1 MILLKIRTVGIV
13 VSKKPVMGEDM
24 HQKGHFS
31 GELTAFLALF
41 LDNIG
46 VFVFFSG
53 ILVFTFNYPLEIILK
68 HMVPGT
74 ALAVL
79 FGDLVYTW
87 MAYRLGKSTKR
98 KDVTAMPLGLDT
110 PSSIGLAFAVIGP
123 AYVAT
128 KDPILTWQIGMSTL
142 FLIGV
147 VKVITAFFG
156 SRVQRIIPRA
166 GLLGSI
172 AGIGLVLLGFLP
184 LLEIFNEIVVGM
196 LALGLIFAAL
206 LGRMTLPG
214 RMSGVLAAVIL
225 GAILHLI
232 LGYAGLLP
240 EFQEPTWTF
249 ALCLPSF
256 SYEFLETLPKC
267 VKYLPIAIPFGLMTI
282 IGGINNTESARLAGD
297 NYKTRDILLTEAL
310 TSLIAAFFGGVI
322 QTTPYIGHPAYK
334 KMGATYW
341 YTLATGLLIGL
352 GALVGL
358 LSVFLALIPRAVLA
372 PIFLFIGF
380 EIVHQAYRESPESH
394 SPAVSFSFLPVIA
407 NLVMIILTQF
417 LAFSAV
423 TFDAFPLRL
432 RILHQ
437 SLTVL
442 SNGFVLTAM
451 LWGSIVAL
459 IIDRKA
465 HAAAAYSLCC
475 GVLTIFGLMHS
486 VIPSGEIYFPWSAP
500 NHTNL
505 WMAGAYGLLACV
517 LFVQRE
523 SLHPLP
529 SQAIG

>member
-1 MILLKIRTVGIV
+1 MQQSGKFW
-13 VSKKPVMGEDM
+13 GE
-24 HQKGHFS
+24 S
-31 GELTAFLALF
+31 TAFLALF

-53 ILVFTFNYPLEIILK
+53 ILVFTFNYPMEIILK

-79 FGDLVYTW
+79 FGDLIYSLL
-87 MAYRLGKSTKR
+87 AYRLGKSTGR

-128 KDPILTWQIGMSTL
+128 KDAILTWQIGMATL

-147 VKVITAFFG
+147 VKVIISFVG
-156 SRVQRIIPRA
+156 SRVQQIIPTA

-184 LLEIFNEIVVGM
+184 LVEIFNEMVVGM

-214 RMSGVLAAVIL
+214 RVPGVLAAVVL
-225 GAILHLI
+225 GVIFHFI

-240 EFQEPTWTF
+240 EFHEPSLSISF
-249 ALCLPSF
+249 CIPAF
-256 SYEFLETLPKC
+256 SYEFLETLPQC
-267 VKYLPIAIPFGLMTI
+267 LKYLPIAIPFGIMTI

-297 NYKTRDILLTEAL
+297 HYKTRDILLTEAL
-310 TSLIAAFFGGVI
+310 TSLLASFFGGVI

-341 YTLATGLLIGL
+341 YTLATGLLIGV
-352 GALVGL
+352 GSVVGL
-358 LSVFLALIPRAVLA
+358 LSLFLSLIPRAVLA

-380 EIVHQAYRESPESH
+380 EIVRQAYRESPPSH

-417 LAFSAV
+417 LAVAAI
-423 TFDAFPLRL
+423 TPDAFPLRL
-432 RILHQ
+432 KVLHQ
-437 SLTVL
+437 SLMVL

-459 IIDRKA
+459 IIDQRPRMA
-465 HAAAAYSLCC
+465 GIYSLCC
-475 GVLTIFGLMHS
+475 GFLTLFGLMHS
-486 VIPSGEIYFPWSAP
+486 VLPNGEIYFPWRAP
-500 NHTNL
+500 DAANL
-505 WMAGAYGLLACV
+505 WLAGGYAILGLT
-517 LFVQRE
+517 LFVQKMT
-523 SLHPLP
+523 HDPAP
-529 SQAIG
+529 QDATCMPA